1 MNSIIQNIQT
11 FIKEEK
17 KHLKQFEILKIILS
31 EHLISKNKKMK
42 DMDLAEFIRY
52 VDDIRDYIYLYKFN
66 SNYGELLIDIETF
79 LFEHAVLSF

>member
-66 SNYGELLIDIETF
+66 SNYGELLIDIEKF